1 MESVSVA
8 TELVTAQ
15 AQSGMTVAAAFVKSD
30 ADSQVQPG
38 EHISNLC
45 PDCKDYFFR

>member
-15 AQSGMTVAAAFVKSD
+15 AQSGMTVIAAFVKSD
-30 ADSQVQPG
+30 ADSRVQPG
-38 EHISNLC
+38 EHVLNLC
-45 PDCKDYFFR
+45 PDYKDYFFC